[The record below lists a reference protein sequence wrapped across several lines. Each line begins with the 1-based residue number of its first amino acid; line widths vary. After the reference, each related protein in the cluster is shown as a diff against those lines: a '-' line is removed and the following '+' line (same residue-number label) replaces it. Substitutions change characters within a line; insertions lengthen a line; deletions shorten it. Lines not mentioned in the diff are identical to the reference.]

1 MPLKLVLSTLSSRL
15 QGLKTKDKTTA
26 SPVSVLLG
34 AAGEGGFLFSTG
46 PFKGHFLDFPEQEAV
61 LLSFTVCFK

>member
-26 SPVSVLLG
+26 SPVSLLLG
-34 AAGEGGFLFSTG
+34 AAGEGASSFQQARSKVIFSIFLS
-46 PFKGHFLDFPEQEAV
+46 KKQ
-61 LLSFTVCFK
+61 SY